1 MREGEIA
8 RSGQIQRIVF
18 NEKWEEMRREPLLR
32 ELHQRVRDIRQGPDG
47 FLYLLT
53 EEDQAALLRIEPA
66 AGAAR

>member
-32 ELHQRVRDIRQGPDG
+32 ELHQRIRDIRQSPDG
-47 FLYLLT
+47 LLYLLT
-53 EEDQAALLRIEPA
+53 EEDDAALLRIEPA
-66 AGAAR
+66 VK